1 MLNIFGCT
9 DSLRQYALD
18 YGFVIALGIPFMMI
32 GTTLNS
38 IIRADGS
45 PKYSMVSMVIGAII
59 NIILDPIAIFTFNM
73 GVKGAAIATI
83 VSQIVSFIVNI
94 MYIKRFK
101 SIKVDKKSFKF
112 EFLRAKTVAM
122 LGVSSFITQMAIV
135 IVICVQNKLFKKYGV
150 NSKFGADIP
159 ITVLGIVMKINQ
171 ILSSIIIGIAAGSQP
186 IVGFN
191 YGARKYKRVKETIK
205 NSINIKFVCFLYCFY
220 IIPNNT
226 RKIN

>member
-1 MLNIFGCT
+1 
-9 DSLRQYALD
+9 
-18 YGFVIALGIPFMMI
+18 
-32 GTTLNS
+32 
-38 IIRADGS
+38 
-45 PKYSMVSMVIGAII
+45 
-59 NIILDPIAIFTFNM
+59 
-73 GVKGAAIATI
+73 
-83 VSQIVSFIVNI
+83 
-94 MYIKRFK
+94 
-101 SIKVDKKSFKF
+101 
-112 EFLRAKTVAM
+112 M

-191 YGARKYKRVKETIK
+191 YGARKYKRVKRNYK